1 MSPKSLLIQTNQI
14 HSIIIFS
21 HLDHQLIHRH
31 ILHFVTFRHFVLLL
45 SFLAQKKCTPCLIS
59 WTTLTGYTLFHCKY
73 YILPALLFR
82 KCISYKRAVIITC
95 YYYNVSILVTCGFQD
110 RKSSVFFYI
119 SFRAGCFCLDQ
130 CFFTVLF
137 SSTWIYILNILFL
150 SKVIFT
156 KMSLLF
162 LGIITMT
169 FSFFQIFY
177 DFVIAFFV

>member
-59 WTTLTGYTLFHCKY
+59 WLTLTGYTLFHCKY

-119 SFRAGCFCLDQ
+119 SFRLLPLPRSVFFC
-130 CFFTVLF
+130 CIVLLHMDLYPQY
-137 SSTWIYILNILFL
+137 S
-150 SKVIFT
+150 
-156 KMSLLF
+156 
-162 LGIITMT
+162 
-169 FSFFQIFY
+169 FSFKSDFY
-177 DFVIAFFV
+177 

>member
-1 MSPKSLLIQTNQI
+1 MLQDHSLL
-14 HSIIIFS
+14 
-21 HLDHQLIHRH
+21 
-31 ILHFVTFRHFVLLL
+31 LLL
-45 SFLAQKKCTPCLIS
+45 YNFVPSV
-59 WTTLTGYTLFHCKY
+59 FHCLPMPSEFLEFTKPAPNW
-73 YILPALLFR
+73 PALLFR

-119 SFRAGCFCLDQ
+119 SFRTGCFCLDQ
-130 CFFTVLF
+130 CFFAVLF

>member
-1 MSPKSLLIQTNQI
+1 MPQGY
-14 HSIIIFS
+14 
-21 HLDHQLIHRH
+21 
-31 ILHFVTFRHFVLLL
+31 LLL
-45 SFLAQKKCTPCLIS
+45 LLLYNFVPSV
-59 WTTLTGYTLFHCKY
+59 FHCLPMPSEFLDFTKPAPNW
-73 YILPALLFR
+73 PALLFR
-82 KCISYKRAVIITC
+82 KCISYKRAVIIAC

-169 FSFFQIFY
+169 FPFFQIFY